1 MAAIESALN
10 SEPIDLRTGDTT
22 PPDPVSLAGQT
33 GVAVGTI
40 TRDRNNPQAAWLWI
54 VTDNLRLRAENAL
67 LVAQELV

>member
-1 MAAIESALN
+1 MAKSGAEWRKKRRDRFRS
-10 SEPIDLRTGDTT
+10 T
-22 PPDPVSLAGQT
+22 PPDVVGISGQN

-40 TRDRNNPQAAWLWI
+40 AIYRNNPQAVWLWI